1 MPQLSGITYG
11 RAKNEKGKA
20 LESKDTVIND
30 GVFEAYGMRNVAP
43 KFETSRSMYKLDF
56 GIKPSGLGG
65 SILATN

>member
-30 GVFEAYGMRNVAP
+30 GVFEAYGIRNVAP
-43 KFETSRSMYKLDF
+43 KFETSRSM
-56 GIKPSGLGG
+56 
-65 SILATN
+65 

>member
-30 GVFEAYGMRNVAP
+30 GVFEAYGIRNVAP
-43 KFETSRSMYKLDF
+43 KLDTSRR
-56 GIKPSGLGG
+56 
-65 SILATN
+65 T